1 MRRLALALLLSLA
14 AVPAGAATSA
24 ADANRVLN
32 RIAYGPAPGDLEH
45 VEAIGVDAY
54 IDEQLA
60 PEKLADPAAL
70 SQQLAGLETLNQSP
84 AALFRQFG
92 NPAMKALKEAGDDPE
107 KQKAALAALRKEANR
122 VPQQAQDARLL
133 RAVES
138 PRQLEQVMT
147 EFWFDH
153 FNVYAGKGVDR
164 IWVGTY
170 ERDAIRPYVLGHFRN
185 LLEATAKHPAMLYYL
200 DNWRSTYN
208 GFRPTNRGGLFAPKP
223 PKEATGLN
231 ENYAREVMEL
241 HTLGVNGGYS
251 QRDVTELARILTG
264 WTYDPRDMASGDDA
278 AGFVFARNRHDTD
291 DKLFLGEKIG
301 DHGVAEGE
309 EALDIL
315 AGSRATAHHIAYE
328 LTQFFIA
335 DEPPPA
341 LVDKVAA
348 RFRATDGDIR
358 ETLRTLLHDRALL
371 DPRNTKFKTPYQYV
385 VSALRASGQPVANP
399 RPALQALRQMGQPV
413 YGCATPDGY
422 KNTEAAWLNPN
433 ALLLRVN
440 FATALGAGNPRLARV
455 DDGAEAD
462 PVEGAAPAD
471 ASTPPPG
478 GMMQS
483 HLRRVAPDE
492 ATILATIGLPLSAE
506 TVAAIEAAPA
516 AQRAGLLLGS
526 PEFMRR

>member
-1 MRRLALALLLSLA
+1 MRAHAIALLCFA
-14 AVPAGAATSA
+14 AVLPVQAATST

-45 VEAIGVDAY
+45 VKAIGIDAY

-60 PEKLADPAAL
+60 PEKLAEPAAL
-70 SQQLAGLETLNQSP
+70 TQQLAGYDSLQESP
-84 AALFRQFG
+84 AALFRQYG
-92 NPAMKALKEAGDDPE
+92 NPAIKALREASDDPE
-107 KQKAALAALRKEANR
+107 KQKAAVQALRKEANV
-122 VPQQAQDARLL
+122 VPEQAQNARLL

-138 PRQLEQVMT
+138 PRQLEQLMT

-170 ERDAIRPYVLGHFRN
+170 ERDAIRPYVLGHFRD
-185 LLEATAKHPAMLYYL
+185 LLEATAKHPAMLFYL
-200 DNWRSTYN
+200 DNWRSTYD
-208 GFRPTNRGGLFAPKP
+208 GFQPRGSGGLFAPKP
-223 PKEATGLN
+223 KAGPSGLN

-241 HTLGVNGGYS
+241 HTLGVDGGYT
-251 QRDVTELARILTG
+251 QKDVTELARILTG
-264 WTYDPRDMASGDDA
+264 WTYDPRAMADGDDQ
-278 AGFVFARNRHDTD
+278 AGFVFAPRRHDTD
-291 DKLFLGEKIG
+291 SKFFLGEKIG
-301 DHGVAEGE
+301 DNGVAEGE
-309 EALDIL
+309 EALDML
-315 AGSRATAHHIAYE
+315 AGSPATAHHIAYE

-335 DEPPPA
+335 DEPPAA

-348 RFRATDGDIR
+348 KFRASDGDIR

-385 VSALRASGQPVANP
+385 VSALRASGLPVANP

-413 YGCATPDGY
+413 YGCPTPDGY

-440 FATALGAGNPRLARV
+440 FASALGAGMPRLSH
-455 DDGAEAD
+455 GADAADAD
-462 PVEGAAPAD
+462 PVEATAAVD
-471 ASTPPPG
+471 AMTPPAG
-478 GMMQS
+478 GMMES
-483 HLRRVAPDE
+483 HLRRLAPDE
-492 ATILATIGLPLSAE
+492 SNLLATLGLELSAS
-506 TVAAIEAAPA
+506 TAQAINAAEPPL
-516 AQRAGLLLGS
+516 RAGLLLGS